1 MQKNNLG
8 EQNIQKPSGMRKV
21 SKSAWFLSRYTKGN
35 SDDTSIV
42 RGYVVWGLLFFL
54 VILLVIFTA
63 IRQFFP
69 DERVVQRGESQYWGK
84 MNISASRGDIIDRR
98 GSSLAISVPTVS
110 FFIDPKNWD
119 TQNAS
124 LLGEYFGNAVAKKF
138 SSVLP
143 GRYHIVKR
151 NVRLDSAKKIL
162 ERKIPGLSFKREN
175 LRVYPH
181 GSLAFHILGYCDI
194 DGHGQ
199 AGLEFA
205 WDYLLF
211 IQSQEYTMARMSKR
225 SSDGYGGDVLDEI
238 SKVKLTLDVRFQEI
252 LEANLALAAKESN
265 VKWAAGVIMNPK
277 TGEVLAIASYP
288 TADANKRHFSSSE
301 MMRNNAVGRNYEPG
315 SIFKPITMSIAL
327 ELGGTNRGMTYMC
340 HGSMPLYDKAI
351 HDVNNHAHGLQ
362 TLHQV
367 LMNSCNIGMTLMA
380 EKCPHYDAYKML
392 EQYGF
397 GRKSG
402 IDTAGE
408 EAGSLHKPE
417 AWLGTVTANI
427 FIGQGVSVTA
437 MQMVTAMSA
446 IANGG
451 KIFKPYIVDTVYGR
465 DGKIVYKGIPK
476 VRYQVISKETADFI
490 RAGMEQVVAVGGGKA
505 AKSKTVEIAG
515 KTGTA
520 QVAEHG
526 QYVKGRYNASFI
538 GMWPA
543 AAPEYVMVIT
553 LGEPSG
559 GRYYGGQI
567 AAPCFKKI
575 VEEIEKVE

>member
-1 MQKNNLG
+1 MHYL
-8 EQNIQKPSGMRKV
+8 S
-21 SKSAWFLSRYTKGN
+21 WFLVF
-35 SDDTSIV
+35 I
-42 RGYVVWGLLFFL
+42 GLS
-54 VILLVIFTA
+54 LLVLFTA

-69 DERVVQRGESQYWGK
+69 DERIVQRGERQYWGK
-84 MNISASRGDIIDRR
+84 MAVSATRGEILDRR
-98 GSSLAISVPTVS
+98 RSPLAISVPTVL
-110 FFIDPKNWD
+110 FYIDPKNWNVED
-119 TQNAS
+119 APK
-124 LLGEYFGNAVAKKF
+124 LREFFGEGVVKKF
-138 SSVLP
+138 SQNLP

-151 NVRLDSAKKIL
+151 NVRMDSAKKII
-162 ERKIPGLSFKREN
+162 EREIPGLNISHEN

-181 GSLAFHILGYCDI
+181 GSLAFHILGFCDI

-199 AGLEFA
+199 AGLEYQ
-205 WDYLLF
+205 WDDLLY
-211 IQSQEYTMARMSKR
+211 IQSQELTTARMSKR

-238 SKVKLTLDVRFQEI
+238 SKIKLTLDIRFQEI
-252 LEANLALAAKESN
+252 VEANLALVGKAN
-265 VKWAAGVIMNPK
+265 HLKWAAGVIMNPK
-277 TGEVLAIASYP
+277 TGEVLAMASYP
-288 TADANKRHFSSSE
+288 TADGNKRHFE
-301 MMRNNAVGRNYEPG
+301 NPLAMMNNAVGRNYEPG

-327 ELGGTNRGMTYMC
+327 ELGGTNKGMTYYC

-367 LMNSCNIGMTLMA
+367 LMNSCNIGMALMA
-380 EKCPHYDAYKML
+380 ENCPHHDAYQML
-392 EQYGF
+392 VQYGF

-408 EAGSLHKPE
+408 EAGLLRDPKE
-417 AWLGTVTANI
+417 WRGTVTANT
-427 FIGQGVSVTA
+427 FIGQGVGVTA

-451 KIFKPYIVDTVYGR
+451 KIFKPYIVDAVYGR
-465 DGKIVYKGIPK
+465 DGKIVYKGKPK

-490 RAGMEQVVAVGGGKA
+490 RSGMEQVVAIGGGKK
-505 AKSKTVEIAG
+505 AKSKTVQIAG

-526 QYVKGRYNASFI
+526 QYIKGRYNASFI

-543 AAPEYVMVIT
+543 SAPEYVMVIT
-553 LGEPSG
+553 LGEPHG
-559 GRYYGGQI
+559 GSYYGGAI

-575 VEEIEKVE
+575 VEEIEQIE